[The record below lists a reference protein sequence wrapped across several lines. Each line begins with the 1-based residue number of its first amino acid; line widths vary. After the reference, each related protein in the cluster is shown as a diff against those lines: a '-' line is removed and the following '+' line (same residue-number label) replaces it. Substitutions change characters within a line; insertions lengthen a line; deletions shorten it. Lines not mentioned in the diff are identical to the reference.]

1 MFTKGKTPDNT
12 TPVGAKQNVQPP
24 TTPEPLKRPV
34 SSSPNRAAPSIIS
47 ADVKMKGSIV
57 SQGEVQVD
65 GNIEGDIRASSL
77 TIGNTGAVT
86 GEVVAET
93 VIVRGSVKGQVRGKK
108 VQLCT
113 GAKVEGDI
121 THASLSIEPNAIFEG
136 QVRHSQDPLSDAPRA
151 PATAPQTPSSSQP
164 PIS

>member
-1 MFTKGKTPDNT
+1 MFTKGKTPE
-12 TPVGAKQNVQPP
+12 TPPSAAKSAAAPASAIDAA
-24 TTPEPLKRPV
+24 KRP
-34 SSSPNRAAPSIIS
+34 PAANRAGPSLIS
-47 ADVKMKGSIV
+47 ADVKMKGSVV

-65 GNIEGDIRASSL
+65 GSIEGDIRASSL
-77 TIGNTGAVT
+77 TIGTTGAVN

-93 VIVRGSVKGQVRGKK
+93 VIVRGSVKGTVRGKK

-136 QVRHSQDPLSDAPRA
+136 QVRHSQDPLSPP
-151 PATAPQTPSSSQP
+151 PAK
-164 PIS
+164 PIA

>member
-1 MFTKGKTPDNT
+1 MFTKGKSPENNTPAGSKPAAPAA
-12 TPVGAKQNVQPP
+12 PVAEQS
-24 TTPEPLKRPV
+24 KRSPA
-34 SSSPNRAAPSIIS
+34 SPNRAAPSIVS
-47 ADVKMKGSIV
+47 ADVKMKGSVV
-57 SQGEVQVD
+57 SQGEVQID

-136 QVRHSQDPLSDAPRA
+136 QVRHSQDPLNDSTRPAAPS
-151 PATAPQTPSSSQP
+151 PTPPQTSTV
-164 PIS
+164 

>member
-12 TPVGAKQNVQPP
+12 TPSAGAKPSMPTPPADQN
-24 TTPEPLKRPV
+24 KRAPA
-34 SSSPNRAAPSIIS
+34 SPNRAAPSIIS

-57 SQGEVQVD
+57 SQGEVQID

-77 TIGNTGAVT
+77 TIGNTGAVS
-86 GEVVAET
+86 GEVIAET

-121 THASLSIEPNAIFEG
+121 MHASLSIEPNAIFEG
-136 QVRHSQDPLSDAPRA
+136 QVKHSQDPINQAATPKA
-151 PATAPQTPSSSQP
+151 ATPATPTT
-164 PIS
+164 

>member
-1 MFTKGKTPDNT
+1 MFTKGKSPENNNSAG
-12 TPVGAKQNVQPP
+12 VKP
-24 TTPEPLKRPV
+24 TTSATNAPEPTKRAPT
-34 SSSPNRAAPSIIS
+34 SPNRAAPSIIS

-77 TIGNTGAVT
+77 TIGNTGAVS
-86 GEVVAET
+86 GEVIAET

-136 QVRHSQDPLSDAPRA
+136 QVRHSQDPLNDAARPAAAPAA
-151 PATAPQTPSSSQP
+151 PATKPTV
-164 PIS
+164 

>member
-12 TPVGAKQNVQPP
+12 TPVGNKP
-24 TTPEPLKRPV
+24 TTPSVSVPEQAKRAP
-34 SSSPNRAAPSIIS
+34 SSPNRAAPSIIS

-77 TIGNTGAVT
+77 TIGNTGAVS
-86 GEVVAET
+86 GEVIAET

-136 QVRHSQDPLSDAPRA
+136 QVRHSQDPLNDAPRPAAAA
-151 PATAPQTPSSSQP
+151 PESPKV
-164 PIS
+164 

>member
-12 TPVGAKQNVQPP
+12 TPTGAK
-24 TTPEPLKRPV
+24 PV
-34 SSSPNRAAPSIIS
+34 SAPTAPPAADPNKRAPTPANRAAPSIVS
-47 ADVKMKGSIV
+47 ADVKMKGSVV
-57 SQGEVQVD
+57 SQGEVQID
-65 GNIEGDIRASSL
+65 GQIEGDIRASSL

-86 GEVVAET
+86 GEVIAET
-93 VIVRGSVKGQVRGKK
+93 VIVRGSVKGMVRGKK

-136 QVRHSQDPLSDAPRA
+136 QVRHSQDPLSAP
-151 PATAPQTPSSSQP
+151 PKSETPSV
-164 PIS
+164 

>member
-1 MFTKGKTPDNT
+1 MFTKGKSPENNTPA
-12 TPVGAKQNVQPP
+12 GAKPAVPAAPAADQS
-24 TTPEPLKRPV
+24 KRAPA
-34 SSSPNRAAPSIIS
+34 SPNRAAPSIIS
-47 ADVKMKGSIV
+47 ADVRMKGSVV
-57 SQGEVQVD
+57 SQGEVQID

-86 GEVVAET
+86 GEVIAET

-121 THASLSIEPNAIFEG
+121 MHASLSIEPNAIFEG
-136 QVRHSQDPLSDAPRA
+136 QVRHSQDPLNDSSRAA
-151 PATAPQTPSSSQP
+151 PAPSAPPQTPA
-164 PIS
+164 